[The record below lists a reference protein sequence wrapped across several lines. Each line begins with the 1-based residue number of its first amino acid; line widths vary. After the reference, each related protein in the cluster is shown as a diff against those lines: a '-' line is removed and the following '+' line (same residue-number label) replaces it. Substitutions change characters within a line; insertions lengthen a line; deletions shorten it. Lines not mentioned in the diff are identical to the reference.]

1 MPAPSDAKI
10 TPLDQLDGTEQHPK
24 ATNGGCV
31 EYFKNKIKSYDY
43 ADVLLDPYVKITAVP
58 SLETKQTA
66 DLQDVEEKAT
76 WNENLDFKYGGAKQG
91 QLYVEVWDYDVGVDD
106 LIGTATVE
114 LMDVFKDPGNFV
126 NFKLDLSDPDLND
139 CGELHLKVQLTPDD
153 ASAVQVD
160 RAKGQEITKLK
171 EQKEKASEG
180 DTVDSQLI
188 ATLNTKIRAQ
198 EETLGLYS
206 GKLVVQVL
214 DGYRLKNYEKEVGR
228 VEDDKRLHVAAA
240 VFIIAYLLIAIV
252 AYKNLEP
259 ESPSHPGEAWTAIDC
274 VYFAVCTLTT
284 VGYGDLYPQTRQGK
298 IFTCFYVY
306 IGIGVVSACAGYLIS
321 VMLESK
327 TSGVAEMMAQQ
338 SDATKLREEKN
349 RAMRKRL
356 LKSLLMV
363 FSFTMLGTIMY
374 SQVFD
379 IGSSKDDATQAVVDA
394 FYMSCITMTSVGY
407 GDFYPNTQ
415 DGRLFGIFW
424 IFCGAVLVA
433 SAGGDLLDSV
443 LDFKQ
448 DEINRKII
456 ARNLKT
462 RDLLAIDDD
471 DSGEI
476 DELEYIG
483 HMLVKLRKCE
493 AEDIQELRDRFAEL
507 DKSGDGTLAAEDFAA
522 AGI

>member
-1 MPAPSDAKI
+1 MHFCHA
-10 TPLDQLDGTEQHPK
+10 
-24 ATNGGCV
+24 
-31 EYFKNKIKSYDY
+31 
-43 ADVLLDPYVKITAVP
+43 
-58 SLETKQTA
+58 
-66 DLQDVEEKAT
+66 
-76 WNENLDFKYGGAKQG
+76 
-91 QLYVEVWDYDVGVDD
+91 
-106 LIGTATVE
+106 
-114 LMDVFKDPGNFV
+114 
-126 NFKLDLSDPDLND
+126 
-139 CGELHLKVQLTPDD
+139 
-153 ASAVQVD
+153 
-160 RAKGQEITKLK
+160 
-171 EQKEKASEG
+171 
-180 DTVDSQLI
+180 
-188 ATLNTKIRAQ
+188 
-198 EETLGLYS
+198 
-206 GKLVVQVL
+206 
-214 DGYRLKNYEKEVGR
+214 
-228 VEDDKRLHVAAA
+228 
-240 VFIIAYLLIAIV
+240 
-252 AYKNLEP
+252 
-259 ESPSHPGEAWTAIDC
+259 